1 MSSVYSYIVIDEV
14 GKVTYFANFKAAELF
29 VRQFGEPNW
38 RIYRCVYS
46 NGELVK

>member
-1 MSSVYSYIVIDEV
+1 MSKFVVITDDGCTE
-14 GKVTYFANFKAAELF
+14 YFDNFKAAEKF

-38 RIYRCVYS
+38 RIYKLVYY